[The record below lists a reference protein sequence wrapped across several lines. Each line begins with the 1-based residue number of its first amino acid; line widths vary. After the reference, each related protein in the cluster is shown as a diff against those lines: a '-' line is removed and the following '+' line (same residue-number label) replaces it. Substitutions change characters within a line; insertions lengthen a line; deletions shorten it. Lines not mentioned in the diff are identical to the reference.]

1 MPRFLFIGEYAPQA
15 AKAILAVGG
24 TARRAAIADMA
35 TEVGGRLESFDFA
48 FGTDDVYSIAEL
60 PDARTAAALALTING
75 SGVAR
80 VRTVVLMTPEEVDAA
95 GQIRPDY
102 RPPTA

>member
-48 FGTDDVYSIAEL
+48 FGTDDVYAIAEL
-60 PDARTAAALALTING
+60 PDARTATAMALTVNS

-80 VRTVVLMTPEEVDAA
+80 VRTVVLMSPEEVDAA
-95 GQIRPDY
+95 IQVHPTY
-102 RPPTA
+102 RPPSA